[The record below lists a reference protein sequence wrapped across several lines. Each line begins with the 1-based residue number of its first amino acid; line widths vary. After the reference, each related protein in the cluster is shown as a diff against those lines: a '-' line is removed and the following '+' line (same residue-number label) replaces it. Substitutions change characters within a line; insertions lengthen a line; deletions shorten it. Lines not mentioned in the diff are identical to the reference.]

1 MKLNIAKL
9 SFKQAV
15 AFTGRRSGNFIE
27 EVNTIPSDTIK
38 AALVAALSNETD
50 KLEKLNENLIVSSVY
65 PYLNEILF
73 FPKPYIKAPFKDNIT
88 NPAHHKNIKKIKF
101 IDQHLFEDYIQARQE
116 IDLYA
121 QQQLDNYTYLISKKN
136 KHLVEPICQ
145 DDQSFKILTCE
156 TEEHV
161 TLGVKPYFEKTEK
174 GDPFYV
180 NRTFFHNSKEIATGL
195 WFAYVIKDE
204 NINEIFKQAL
214 QQLSMSGLGACTTY
228 GNGLFD
234 YELNEVEINE
244 PKNATHLLTLSK
256 YIPSEKE
263 VNESILATG
272 RYHILIRNGYI
283 AGAKNE
289 SKRHWQ
295 KKQVWM
301 INEGAV
307 FETGTLQGENT
318 TVAQVKEGNNTEHNV
333 YRDGRPFAIPCK
345 IPENNAN
352 NE

>member
-1 MKLNIAKL
+1 MKLNIVKL

-15 AFTGRRSGNFIE
+15 ALTGRRSGNFIE
-27 EVNTIPSDTIK
+27 EVNTIASDTIK
-38 AALVAALSNETD
+38 AALVSCLSINE
-50 KLEKLNENLIVSSVY
+50 EKLLELNQNLIVSSAY
-65 PYLNEILF
+65 PFLNHILF
-73 FPKPYIKAPFKDNIT
+73 FPKPYLPHPFKKAET
-88 NPAHHKNIKKIKF
+88 NPAHQKNIKKIRF
-101 IDQHLFEDYIQARQE
+101 IDQKLFEAYIQARHE

-121 QQQLDNYTYLISKKN
+121 QEQLDNYKFLISEAN
-136 KHLVEPICQ
+136 KEFINNIRQ
-145 DDQSFKILTCE
+145 KDQSFKVLISE

-161 TLGVKPYFEKTEK
+161 TLGVSPYFETEK

-180 NRTFFHNSKEIATGL
+180 SRTFFHDSKEIYTGL
-195 WFAYVIKDE
+195 WFAYFLKDE
-204 NINEIFKQAL
+204 KSNTVFKQAL
-214 QQLSMSGLGACTTY
+214 QQLSLSGLGAYTTY
-228 GNGLFD
+228 GNGLFE
-234 YELNEVEINE
+234 YEHTQTEITL
-244 PKNATHLLTLSK
+244 PQDATHLLTLSK
-256 YIPSEKE
+256 YIPTEEEINNHILEKG
-263 VNESILATG
+263 N
-272 RYHILIRNGYI
+272 YNILIRNGYI

-307 FETGTLQGENT
+307 FESDTLEGKNLE
-318 TVAQVKEGNNTEHNV
+318 VAEVKEANKTEHRV